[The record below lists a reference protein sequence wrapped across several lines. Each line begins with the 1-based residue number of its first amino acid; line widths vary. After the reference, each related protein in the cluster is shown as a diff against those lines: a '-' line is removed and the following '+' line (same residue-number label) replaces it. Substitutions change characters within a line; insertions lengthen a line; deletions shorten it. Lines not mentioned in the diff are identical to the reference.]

1 VFLTANLRSSRGV
14 EAGEKAVFARET
26 RENFQVK
33 CRKKF
38 ADLLQNVFFRVFLR
52 VSRANLLSFFVR
64 SGKLF
69 RMKRLLAGFLVLA
82 LLCSPVLAMDDGLK
96 NLVDGKRFMEENGR
110 RTGIKTTASGIQYE
124 VLTQGEGARPKKTD
138 RVLVHYKGSLIDGT
152 EFDSSYKRGEPAE
165 FPLAAVIKGWTEIMQ
180 MMPVGSKYR
189 VVIPPNMAYGERGFP
204 PTIGPA
210 STLMFDIELLGI
222 VTK

>member
-1 VFLTANLRSSRGV
+1 
-14 EAGEKAVFARET
+14 
-26 RENFQVK
+26 
-33 CRKKF
+33 
-38 ADLLQNVFFRVFLR
+38 
-52 VSRANLLSFFVR
+52 
-64 SGKLF
+64 
-69 RMKRLLAGFLVLA
+69 MKRFLSGFLVLV
-82 LLCSPVLAMDDGLK
+82 LLSFPVWAMDEGIK

-165 FPLAAVIKGWTEIMQ
+165 FPLTAVIKGWTEIMQ
-180 MMPVGSKYR
+180 IMPVGSKYR